1 MSDAFILSR
10 KGLFGWLDRLGAQ
23 FDLCGPVLKKRGQVV
38 FQKIDRAEDI
48 ALDYSTTMIG
58 PRSLIDPP
66 RQTLLSI
73 NRKTGQYETLLPEQH
88 KRRIIFGI
96 HPCDMQAITVL
107 DRTFLGDF
115 KDFYYQKLRRDT
127 ITIVLNCN
135 RACEEGFCAS
145 MQTGPFLQI
154 QGGFD
159 LVLTASD
166 QGYLLE
172 PGSGRGQAL
181 ALKAEG
187 LKKADRK
194 ALKEK
199 KQIEERSLATFTKS
213 LDTDGLPELLMRNLD
228 HPVYKRIAE
237 ARCLGCTN
245 CTMVCPTCYCYNIED
260 ETAYDLKT
268 TTRSR
273 YWDSCQE
280 LNFARVHEGNFRSSR
295 EARLRQFVTHKLAT
309 WVEQYGCF
317 GCIGCGRCMTWCPT
331 KIDLTEIAKEIQ
343 QDAKVG
349 SVR

>member
-1 MSDAFILSR
+1 MNDAFVLSR
-10 KGLFGWLDRLGAQ
+10 KGLFGWLDTLRAQ
-23 FDLCGPVLKKRGQVV
+23 FDVCGPVLKKRGQVV
-38 FQKIDRAEDI
+38 FQKIERAEDI
-48 ALDYSTTMIG
+48 ALDYSSTMIG
-58 PRSLIDPP
+58 PRSLIYPP

-88 KRRIIFGI
+88 KKRIIFGI
-96 HPCDMQAITVL
+96 HPCDMHAITVL

-115 KDFYYQKLRRDT
+115 KDFYYQKLRKGT
-127 ITIVLNCN
+127 VTIVLNCN
-135 RACEEGFCAS
+135 RACEEGFCDS
-145 MQTGPFLQI
+145 MGTGPFLQI
-154 QGGFD
+154 QQGFD
-159 LVLTASD
+159 LVLTANN
-166 QGYLLE
+166 QNYLVE
-172 PGSGRGQAL
+172 FGSRRGEAL
-181 ALKAEG
+181 VLKAEG
-187 LKKADRK
+187 LRKADRK
-194 ALKEK
+194 APKEK
-199 KQIEERSLATFTKS
+199 KQIEERALATFTKT

-228 HPVYKRIAE
+228 HPVYKRIAD

-260 ETAYDLKT
+260 KTAYDLKT

-349 SVR
+349 SVK

>member
-23 FDLCGPVLKKRGQVV
+23 FDLCGPVLKKKGHVV
-38 FQKIDRAEDI
+38 FQKIERAEDI
-48 ALDYSTTMIG
+48 ALDYSSTMIG
-58 PRSLIDPP
+58 PRSLIYPP

-73 NRKTGQYETLLPEQH
+73 NRKTGQYETLLPEH
-88 KRRIIFGI
+88 RKKRIIFGI

-115 KDFYYQKLRRDT
+115 KDFYYQKLRRET
-127 ITIVLNCN
+127 ITIVLNCS

-145 MQTGPFLQI
+145 MGTGPFLQI
-154 QGGFD
+154 QEDFD
-159 LVLTASD
+159 LVLTANNQNFLVES
-166 QGYLLE
+166 
-172 PGSGRGQAL
+172 GSRKGEAL
-181 ALKAEG
+181 VLKAEG
-187 LKKADRK
+187 LRKADRK
-194 ALKEK
+194 AFKEK
-199 KQIEERSLATFTKS
+199 RQIEERALATFTKS

-260 ETAYDLKT
+260 NTAYDLKT

-349 SVR
+349 SVK